1 MMIQINKNYEF
12 KSNLTPRP
20 NDHLNELENAIFDM
34 ITNIEFRSV
43 RNVFQSKLKEDLK
56 KVKSSGKITVFADKI
71 ANMCE
76 MSKEEYAK
84 LINDNV
90 TKTYQKTTTPTKKKI
105 DKETEHFVK
114 KRKLEIKMEQYAD
127 QSAYVTLK
135 DHKENFKT
143 KLSCRLINSVKSE
156 IGIVSKLEVEQ
167 SNNQSNKM

>member
-71 ANMCE
+71 ANMC
-76 MSKEEYAK
+76 
-84 LINDNV
+84 
-90 TKTYQKTTTPTKKKI
+90 
-105 DKETEHFVK
+105 
-114 KRKLEIKMEQYAD
+114 
-127 QSAYVTLK
+127 
-135 DHKENFKT
+135 
-143 KLSCRLINSVKSE
+143 
-156 IGIVSKLEVEQ
+156 
-167 SNNQSNKM
+167 

>member
-90 TKTYQKTTTPTKKKI
+90 TKTYKKTTTSTKKKI
-105 DKETEHFVK
+105 DKETKHFTK
-114 KRKLEIKMEQYAD
+114 KLRLE
-127 QSAYVTLK
+127 
-135 DHKENFKT
+135 
-143 KLSCRLINSVKSE
+143 
-156 IGIVSKLEVEQ
+156 
-167 SNNQSNKM
+167 NKM